1 MSRKGNHARRTRRI
15 AIALGLV
22 ALAVPTAAQARPAP
36 AENGGAPASST
47 YPSMD
52 AQQAQIVQNHQSAI
66 TGTHQQGGPQ
76 LGTTGGQLKPDAV
89 VQATVVKDG
98 SGFSW
103 TDALIGAAVTAGLLG
118 MAFGGAM
125 AVQRRGRLGYR

>member
-1 MSRKGNHARRTRRI
+1 MSRKANRARRTRRI

-22 ALAVPTAAQARPAP
+22 ALAVPAAAQARPAP
-36 AENGGAPASST
+36 AENGGPQASSI

-66 TGTHQQGGPQ
+66 AGTHQQGGPQ
-76 LGTTGGQLKPDAV
+76 LGTTGGQLKPDPV
-89 VQATVVKDG
+89 VQATVVTDG
-98 SGFSW
+98 GGFSW
-103 TDALIGAAVTAGLLG
+103 TDALIGAAVTVGLLA
-118 MAFGGAM
+118 MALGGAL